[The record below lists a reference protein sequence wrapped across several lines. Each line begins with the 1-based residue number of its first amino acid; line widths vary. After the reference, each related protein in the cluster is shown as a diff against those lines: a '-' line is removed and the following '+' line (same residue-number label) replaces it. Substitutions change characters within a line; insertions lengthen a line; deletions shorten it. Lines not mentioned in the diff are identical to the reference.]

1 MTKYIFDT
9 GVFRSLGLYY
19 PGRFP
24 TVWARINS
32 LADSSELQSVKEVRK
47 ELELNCPYEHVTL
60 WVKTHHK
67 IFYAPCP
74 EEGKIVANILS
85 SQQGQNLIKKTN
97 ILKGYPV
104 ADPFVIAAAKYY
116 DAFAVSQESFKQG
129 GARIPTICKSIGV
142 IPINLEQFLEK
153 EELCF

>member
-67 IFYAPCP
+67 IFMHLVPR
-74 EEGKIVANILS
+74 K
-85 SQQGQNLIKKTN
+85 
-97 ILKGYPV
+97 
-104 ADPFVIAAAKYY
+104 
-116 DAFAVSQESFKQG
+116 
-129 GARIPTICKSIGV
+129 
-142 IPINLEQFLEK
+142 EK
-153 EELCF
+153 